1 MTNSDITN
9 ILYCRLDGLTTIER
23 EQVRYQAL
31 NKLGLINSHDSL
43 AILEEA
49 TQSSSNFLETPIAL
63 LSIFVDSQQ
72 LIKSVVGLNSLG
84 FNQELVVRKQVPPS
98 ESFCIHV
105 VDSLTAL
112 AINNT
117 LKDPFFCQSLLT
129 QHCGVRSYLG
139 VPLITTT
146 GECIGTLAVMD
157 LQPRKFATK
166 DIQFLGILARLTM
179 TQLENQEVNLST
191 PFLQQLNPRNS
202 LQQNNQLEQLEQLE
216 QLHQSPQLDQLDQ
229 LTSGITEVAHNLIPD
244 TSQSLVTEDTGSTEL
259 KAPVKLKLL
268 AKLIEELRTPLTA
281 VMGMTGILQQ
291 QIYGLLTLKQ
301 QEYLEVIHQSG
312 QRMLTRI
319 EEILA
324 LDILDIDSANSQQ
337 VNLTMVDVEM
347 LCQQVINTLQGVTQD
362 RKQKIYLEIQEGS
375 RLWVLDRLKVRQMLY
390 YLVAVMVE
398 TLPVGSQIKILV
410 DQMVDQQEDYLCIR
424 IFSTQ
429 GGRRLAE
436 TKPRSTVYN
445 HKSLAQNFAT
455 SSGNSTHSSVNS
467 SVNSGKYASTSSVS
481 PGNKS
486 SAGDSRSNSF
496 LDLASHSVHNSA
508 HNSANESTLISN
520 FQLTVGGRGDI
531 TMVTEPSRSM
541 VTEQFDQLTV
551 KSSRIDGVVGSP
563 MSSGVG
569 RIENDQTEQRYS
581 KASPAAALPPELP
594 FGILMTEYLGNS
606 QNLEAESWHRLG
618 LLLSCY
624 LAEIHNGKIL
634 MQGSKES
641 GYGYVVTLPQSQL
654 N

>member
-1 MTNSDITN
+1 MINSDITN
-9 ILYCRLDGLTTIER
+9 ILYCRLDGLTALER
-23 EQVRYQAL
+23 EQVRYQSL

-72 LIKSVVGLNSLG
+72 LIKSVVGLNNLG
-84 FNQELVVRKQVPPS
+84 FNHELVVKKQIPPS

-112 AINNT
+112 AIDNT
-117 LKDPFFCQSLLT
+117 LQDPFFCQSLLT

-139 VPLITTT
+139 IPLITTT

-166 DIQFLGILARLTM
+166 DLQFLGILARLTM
-179 TQLENQEVNLST
+179 TQLENQGANVST
-191 PFLQQLNPRNS
+191 PFLQQLNPLNS
-202 LQQNNQLEQLEQLE
+202 LQQNNQSL
-216 QLHQSPQLDQLDQ
+216 QLDQLNQLDR
-229 LTSGITEVAHNLIPD
+229 LTSAVTEATRSVITEATRNLVTD
-244 TSQSLVTEDTGSTEL
+244 TSQSMLTETTANTVTKATQGVVTEATRNEEI

-324 LDILDIDSANSQQ
+324 LDIADDNSQQ
-337 VNLTMVDVEM
+337 MNLTMVDMEM
-347 LCQQVINTLQGVTQD
+347 LCQQVINTLQGVMQD

-390 YLVAVMVE
+390 YLVAVMID
-398 TLPVGSQIKILV
+398 TLPIGSQIKIMV
-410 DQMVDQQEDYLCIR
+410 DQIVDQQEDYLCIR
-424 IFSTQ
+424 IVATQ
-429 GGRRLAE
+429 VGRRLVE
-436 TKPRSTVYN
+436 TKSRSTGY
-445 HKSLAQNFAT
+445 HQKSLVQNFTT
-455 SSGNSTHSSVNS
+455 SSDNPSINSANS
-467 SVNSGKYASTSSVS
+467 AKYAKTSSSS
-481 PGNKS
+481 PSDK

-496 LDLASHSVHNSA
+496 LDLASHFD
-508 HNSANESTLISN
+508 HNSANNSANNPTGESTLGN
-520 FQLTVGGRGDI
+520 KLQLIVGGMGD
-531 TMVTEPSRSM
+531 MAVASDPYR
-541 VTEQFDQLTV
+541 D
-551 KSSRIDGVVGSP
+551 DGAVSIAV
-563 MSSGVG
+563 SGMAGGV
-569 RIENDQTEQRYS
+569 EDDPEQRYS
-581 KASPAAALPPELP
+581 RASVATELP
-594 FGILMTEYLGNS
+594 FGVSISDYLGNP

-641 GYGYVVTLPQSQL
+641 GYGYVMTLPQS
-654 N
+654 

>member
-9 ILYCRLDGLTTIER
+9 ILYCRLDGLTALER
-23 EQVRYQAL
+23 EQVRYQSL
-31 NKLGLINSHDSL
+31 SNLGLINSQNSL

-72 LIKSVVGLNSLG
+72 LIKSVVGLNNLG
-84 FNQELVVRKQVPPS
+84 FNHELVEKKQIPPS

-112 AINNT
+112 AIDNT

-139 VPLITTT
+139 IPLITTN

-157 LQPRKFATK
+157 LQPRKFVTK
-166 DIQFLGILARLTM
+166 DLQFLGILARLTM
-179 TQLENQEVNLST
+179 TQLENQGANLST
-191 PFLQQLNPRNS
+191 PFLQQLNPLNS
-202 LQQNNQLEQLEQLE
+202 LQQNNQFNQLDQLEQLN
-216 QLHQSPQLDQLDQ
+216 QLNQLDR
-229 LTSGITEVAHNLIPD
+229 LTSAVTETTRSAITEATRNLVTD
-244 TSQSLVTEDTGSTEL
+244 TSQSMFTTPNVVTEATRSVVTEATQSEEL

-324 LDILDIDSANSQQ
+324 LDIANDNFQQ
-337 VNLTMVDVEM
+337 INLTMVDMEM
-347 LCQQVINTLQGVTQD
+347 LCQQVINTLQGVMQD

-390 YLVAVMVE
+390 YLVAVMVD
-398 TLPVGSQIKILV
+398 TLPVGSQMKIMV
-410 DQMVDQQEDYLCIR
+410 DQMVDQQKDYLCIR
-424 IFSTQ
+424 IVSIQ
-429 GGRRLAE
+429 VGRRLAA
-436 TKPRSTVYN
+436 N
-445 HKSLAQNFAT
+445 
-455 SSGNSTHSSVNS
+455 NSANNS
-467 SVNSGKYASTSSVS
+467 AKYARASGSR
-481 PGNKS
+481 PLNK

-496 LDLASHSVHNSA
+496 LDLASHPAHDPTHNPASESA
-508 HNSANESTLISN
+508 SKSPLVNK
-520 FQLTVGGRGDI
+520 FQLTVGGMGDI
-531 TMVTEPSRSM
+531 TVVTEPSRGN
-541 VTEQFDQLTV
+541 
-551 KSSRIDGVVGSP
+551 GVVSRA
-563 MSSGVG
+563 MSGG
-569 RIENDQTEQRYS
+569 AGGIEDDRAEQRYS
-581 KASPAAALPPELP
+581 KVSMKVLPEIP
-594 FGILMTEYLGNS
+594 TEFPTEFPTGVSISDYLDDP
-606 QNLEAESWHRLG
+606 QNLEAESWHHLG

-624 LAEIHNGKIL
+624 LAEIHSGKIL

-641 GYGYVVTLPQSQL
+641 GYGYVVILPQSPL